1 MFTKYG
7 YTTIGVVAII
17 SFLLLVLSFFIQ
29 NTPAK
34 IVLLSSAAAIL
45 ILTLNFFRDPDRK
58 TPETDGIIVSPADGK
73 VIVVKSNLSNYFVG
87 ENVNLI
93 SIFMS
98 PLDVHVNR
106 IPVSGTIENLKYH
119 EGKYLA
125 AFDEHAMNKNERMEI
140 GINSNYGKVLFTQV
154 AGFLAR
160 RIVTE
165 LNVGDTVKI
174 GDRFGM
180 IKFGSRVDV
189 IVPAEFKSN
198 VKLNDKVKAGETIL
212 FEIEK

>member
-17 SFLLLVLSFFIQ
+17 SFLLIVLSFFIQ

-34 IVLLSSAAAIL
+34 VVLLIAAAAIL
-45 ILTLNFFRDPDRK
+45 ILTLNFFRDPDRR
-58 TPETDGIIVSPADGK
+58 TPEKDRIIVSPADGK
-73 VIVVKSNLSNYFVG
+73 VIVVKRNSSNYFVG
-87 ENVNLI
+87 ENVNLV

-106 IPVSGTIENLKYH
+106 IPVSGTVEHLKYH

-140 GINSNYGKVLFTQV
+140 GINSNYGKILFTQV

-165 LNVGDTVKI
+165 LNVGDRVRI

-189 IVPAEFKSN
+189 FVPADFKSS
-198 VKLNDKVKAGETIL
+198 VKLNDRVIAGETIL
-212 FEIEK
+212 FETDK